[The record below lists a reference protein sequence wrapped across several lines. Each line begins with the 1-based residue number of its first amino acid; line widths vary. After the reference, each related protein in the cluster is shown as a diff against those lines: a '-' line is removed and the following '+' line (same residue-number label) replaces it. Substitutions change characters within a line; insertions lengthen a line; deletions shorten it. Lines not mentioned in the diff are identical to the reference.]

1 MDFSRGAGL
10 RGFRKSGFAC
20 GYEPCRGQDCVFRG
34 LSAWGQDVDLL
45 TVVTRWILAFLSA
58 EDDDDDSPTTMQA
71 VMMSM
76 TTATTTVEK

>member
-1 MDFSRGAGL
+1 M
-10 RGFRKSGFAC
+10 
-20 GYEPCRGQDCVFRG
+20 FRG